1 MGLLSGERVS
11 AYAVQGSS
19 DSRWMLPPGTGRT
32 RMRQLLHFFEGVEG
46 GGSIAVEQAIEQM
59 LKFHRGR
66 GIAVVLSDFLTF
78 GSLTRPLNLL
88 FSAGLEVW
96 GLQILSESEIQPD
109 VQGDLRFVD
118 SETGETLDITNAS
131 ELLHV
136 YHDQRLALEASLDSL
151 CRSRQGRFVSV
162 SAGESFSAFLF
173 DRMCRQGW
181 VQR

>member
-1 MGLLSGERVS
+1 
-11 AYAVQGSS
+11 
-19 DSRWMLPPGTGRT
+19 
-32 RMRQLLHFFEGVEG
+32 MRQLLQFIEGVEG

-96 GLQILSESEIQPD
+96 GLQILSEPEIHPD

-136 YHDQRLALEASLDSL
+136 YHDQRLALEETLDSL

-162 SAGESFSAFLF
+162 SAAESFSAFLF